1 MTLTLRSFGDIRIFQ
16 KQINILFTYQKK
28 NVLEFSTPPLGL
40 RFQLYLIIPISIDDF
55 NLYFNLSTL

>member
-1 MTLTLRSFGDIRIFQ
+1 MALTLRSFGDIRIFQ

-28 NVLEFSTPPLGL
+28 KVLEFATPPLNL